1 MFISGK
7 IHLVVIFLF
16 LIDDGFWVWHSRV
29 SNPELNSIS
38 FHGIGRTMNCVCIWS
53 QYWLR
58 FVQTTTV
65 ACRASFLISCLHDQ
79 PRSTANN
86 HDQHGRSGGVT
97 LYDQQE
103 SHPACGPC
111 ARLASNGGGYS
122 RQHCRLN
129 VWRYIGW
136 VDKYSIRSQDP
147 IAPLIVDQARGWHQ
161 TWGDEDWGILR
172 ETFLLYSVI
181 GCKGAQLVRYNRK
194 CIGSAALG

>member
-7 IHLVVIFLF
+7 IHFFVIFLF

-29 SNPELNSIS
+29 SNPEFNFIS

-79 PRSTANN
+79 PRSTAIN

-97 LYDQQE
+97 LYDQKE
-103 SHPACGPC
+103 LDPACGPC
-111 ARLASNGGGYS
+111 ARLASNGGD
-122 RQHCRLN
+122 
-129 VWRYIGW
+129 I
-136 VDKYSIRSQDP
+136 VDSIAVSIFDDILVELTNTVSEAKIP
-147 IAPLIVDQARGWHQ
+147 KTLLIVRRG
-161 TWGDEDWGILR
+161 
-172 ETFLLYSVI
+172 
-181 GCKGAQLVRYNRK
+181 A
-194 CIGSAALG
+194 